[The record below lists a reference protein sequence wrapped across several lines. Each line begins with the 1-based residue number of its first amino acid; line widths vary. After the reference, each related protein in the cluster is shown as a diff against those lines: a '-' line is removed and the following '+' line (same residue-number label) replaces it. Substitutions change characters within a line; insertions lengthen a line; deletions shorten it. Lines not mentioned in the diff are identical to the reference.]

1 MSFTVDSNVCLNT
14 FGPRYFY
21 ALLDTYQSLIFR
33 LFKLLLFLN
42 KVLYTQYKL
51 AHPSHLPLCRQ
62 HNWTSWWQIGNGLSI
77 THKVLLLCALLIYIQ
92 GRQKCLMLLH
102 QDMVIVKELW
112 FFWYTYIMVLRSLFR
127 LSQVI
132 HTPSF
137 NDYETIFFPK
147 LFCLQPCCLKDL
159 KLLTT
164 NVSCVMKFQVPIQYL
179 KHSITNSVN

>member
-51 AHPSHLPLCRQ
+51 AHPSYLPLCRQ

-112 FFWYTYIMVLRSLFR
+112 FFWYIMDYGFEVVIQIVLGNPHTLF
-127 LSQVI
+127 Q
-132 HTPSF
+132 
-137 NDYETIFFPK
+137 
-147 LFCLQPCCLKDL
+147 
-159 KLLTT
+159 
-164 NVSCVMKFQVPIQYL
+164 
-179 KHSITNSVN
+179 